1 MTSDWRKIALAGAA
15 LAIWLSNVVS
25 AAPVLTGPPPRDIT
39 DPRNLLSPRL
49 SGAAPV
55 PIADLF
61 ATRSSLGAAW
71 TADSASLVIAVD
83 LAGRQNLWSVP
94 VSGGFPQQLTQSEDR
109 QFAVA
114 VSPDGKWVMYQS
126 DYAGAE
132 IFDLFVVPANGG
144 APINLTRSADE
155 SETAPLFSADS
166 KTIAFSQRLKTEPSN
181 NIAVMDLATRTVRVL
196 TSERDPEMN
205 WVAVAFTKDGRQLIA
220 NRSRVGATESAIW
233 SIDVSGGEPMRI
245 SPSGARYD
253 AATGLSRDGHWIA
266 LTTQTSA
273 GDRQAAVLD
282 MTTHEMTLEKSDQW
296 EQTSGRFS
304 SDGRTTLL
312 VTNVDGRDSVSTYN
326 VVTRQTEQLPLPS
339 GVNSDFFG
347 TLPDFS
353 PDGSK
358 ILFPHE
364 SGNTPLDYWVFDR
377 ASRTAAPVTRLAMAS
392 IDPARLPGAQVVH
405 YRSADGTLISAL
417 VWMPFNLARDGHA
430 AAVVLPHGGPTG
442 QTTDRFD
449 RTATALASRGYVV
462 IAPNPRGSTGY
473 GGAFLAANRRDL
485 GGGDLDDEIY
495 GARFLVA
502 TGYVDPSRIG
512 ITGGSYGGYMTLMAV
527 AKTPELWAAG
537 VEEYGIVNWSS
548 MYERSSPGLRHY
560 QMGLLGD
567 PTTDK
572 GIYDA
577 ASPLTYLKNTKAPL
591 LVLQGDNDVRVPRE
605 EAEQVVA
612 TLKQSGDVVEAH
624 YYPDEGHVFA
634 KRENQIDALERTV
647 AWFDRY
653 LQAGRKSR

>member
-1 MTSDWRKIALAGAA
+1 MANDWREIGLVGTALT
-15 LAIWLSNVVS
+15 IWLSLVS

-39 DPRNLLSPRL
+39 DPQDLASPLL
-49 SGAAPV
+49 SGAVPV

-71 TADSASLVIAVD
+71 TADGAGLVIALD
-83 LAGRQNLWSVP
+83 LTGRQNLWSVP
-94 VSGGFPQQLTQSEDR
+94 VNGGFPQQLTQSEDR

-114 VSPDGKWVMYQS
+114 VSPDGKWVVYQS
-126 DYAGAE
+126 DYTGAE
-132 IFDLFVVPANGG
+132 IFDLFAVPANGG
-144 APINLTRSADE
+144 AAINLTRSAHE

-166 KTIAFSQRLKTEPSN
+166 KTIAFSQRLETEPSN

-196 TSERDPEMN
+196 TNEKDPQMN
-205 WVAVAFTKDGRQLIA
+205 WAAVAFTKDGRQLIA
-220 NRSRVGATESAIW
+220 NQSRVGATAAAIW
-233 SIDVSGGEPMRI
+233 SIDVSGGKSMRI
-245 SPSGARYD
+245 SPAGARYD
-253 AATGLSRDGHWIA
+253 AATDLSGDGRWIA
-266 LTTQTSA
+266 LTTETGA

-282 MTTHEMTLEKSDQW
+282 ITTHKMTLVKPDQW
-296 EQTSGRFS
+296 EQRTGRFS
-304 SDGRTTLL
+304 SDGRTLL
-312 VTNVDGRDSVSTYN
+312 FVTNVDGRDSVYIYD
-326 VVTRQTEQLPLPS
+326 VVTRRIEQLPLPS

-347 TLPDFS
+347 KLPDFS

-392 IDPARLPGAQVVH
+392 IDPARLPAAEVVH

-417 VWMPFNLARDGHA
+417 VWMPFNLVRDGHA

-449 RTATALASRGYVV
+449 RTATTLASRGYVV

-473 GGAFLAANRRDL
+473 GRAFLAGNRRDL
-485 GGGDLDDEIY
+485 GGGDLEDEIY

-512 ITGGSYGGYMTLMAV
+512 ITGGSYGGYLTLMAV
-527 AKTPELWAAG
+527 AKTPDLWAAG

-548 MYERSSPGLRHY
+548 MYERSAPNLRHY
-560 QMGLLGD
+560 QVGLLGD
-567 PTTDK
+567 PKKDK
-572 GIYDA
+572 AIYDA

-591 LVLQGDNDVRVPRE
+591 LVLQGDNDPRVPRE

-612 TLKQSGDVVEAH
+612 TLKQSGKVVEAH
-624 YYPDEGHVFA
+624 YYADEGHGFA
-634 KRENQIDALERTV
+634 KRENQIDALERTE

-653 LQAGRKSR
+653 LKADPTNR